1 MDDHPSAQRRL
12 AAILAA
18 DIAGYSRLM
27 GEDEAATVRDLKG
40 HQAVVLPLVG
50 RYGGRIIDTAGDGIL
65 AEFPSVIN
73 ATECA
78 VEIQTIMAT
87 RNEGVRESR
96 RMRFRIGINLGDVIH
111 DETRIYGDG
120 INVAARLE
128 GIAEPG
134 GICIS
139 RQVFD
144 QVSRSIKM
152 DFQALGP
159 RTLKNIAQ
167 PVDVFAIAPAD
178 GGVGPGVAAPNAV
191 DLRQEIRFC
200 TAPDGVQLAY
210 SKIGQGPP
218 LMKTGNWMTHLEY
231 DLESPIWRHLYRELA
246 KDHTLVRY
254 DARGNGLSDRTVDEI
269 SFDAFVRDL
278 EAVADAADVTRFTLL
293 GISQGCAV
301 SIAYAVRHPERVSH
315 LILYGGFALGWNK
328 RVRSADQK
336 EEDAALVTLMRLGW
350 GKENPAFR
358 QLFTSQFMPGATK
371 EQADWFNELERI
383 TVSGDVAARIFEAVG
398 EIDVTAMLPQVSVPT
413 LVLHAR
419 DDARVP
425 FEAGRRM
432 AAGIPGARFVTLE
445 GATTCSSRPSRPLAS
460 SWSTPGGSSPPN
472 EYTRASRGGLGC
484 DDGVSNT
491 TFDRT
496 AGSHTTDYAELP
508 DSRRNPKSVFCKLCG
523 GIPSAQCAE
532 RRSRSRWLAALPAWT
547 AAERVAFFSSNTS
560 RLRARTSSAVS
571 RSSSATARVL
581 SRTSAAKSRSR
592 SRVRRPGSGAKSSA
606 RLAPRAPPRRN
617 PTAIAEPE

>member
-1 MDDHPSAQRRL
+1 MDDNPSPSIKRRL

-87 RNEGVRESR
+87 RTEGVPESR

-144 QVSRSIKM
+144 QVSRAIKA

-159 RTLKNIAQ
+159 RAFKNIAR
-167 PVDVFAIAPAD
+167 PVDVFAIAPVDRGA
-178 GGVGPGVAAPNAV
+178 GPSVTAPNAV
-191 DLRQEIRFC
+191 DLKQEIRFC

-210 SKIGQGPP
+210 SLLGQGPP
-218 LMKTGNWMTHLEY
+218 LMKTGNWMTHLEF

-246 KDHTLVRY
+246 RDHTLIRY
-254 DARGNGLSDRTVDEI
+254 DARGNGLSDRSVDDI
-269 SFDAFVRDL
+269 SFDALVSDL
-278 EAVADAADVTRFTLL
+278 ETVIDAAKVARFVLF

-301 SIAYAVRHPERVSH
+301 AIAYAVRHPERVSH
-315 LILYGGFALGWNK
+315 LILYGGYAVGRNK
-328 RVRSADQK
+328 RART
-336 EEDAALVTLMRLGW
+336 AAEKDENAAMVTLMRLGW

-371 EQADWFNELERI
+371 EQADWFNELQRI
-383 TVSGDVAARIFEAVG
+383 TVSPETAVRIIEATD
-398 EIDVTAMLPQVSVPT
+398 ETDVTALLPRVSVPT
-413 LVLHAR
+413 LVMHAR

-432 AAGIPGARFVTLE
+432 AAGIPGARFLALTGRNHVFLE
-445 GATTCSSRPSRPLAS
+445 TEPAFGQFL
-460 SWSTPGGSSPPN
+460 
-472 EYTRASRGGLGC
+472 EHTRAFL
-484 DDGVSNT
+484 
-491 TFDRT
+491 
-496 AGSHTTDYAELP
+496 AG
-508 DSRRNPKSVFCKLCG
+508 
-523 GIPSAQCAE
+523 
-532 RRSRSRWLAALPAWT
+532 
-547 AAERVAFFSSNTS
+547 
-560 RLRARTSSAVS
+560 
-571 RSSSATARVL
+571 
-581 SRTSAAKSRSR
+581 
-592 SRVRRPGSGAKSSA
+592 
-606 RLAPRAPPRRN
+606 
-617 PTAIAEPE
+617 

>member
-1 MDDHPSAQRRL
+1 MDDDSSTSMKRRL

-27 GEDEAATVRDLKG
+27 GEDEAATVRDLKA
-40 HQAVVLPLVG
+40 HQAVILPPVS

-87 RNEGVRESR
+87 RNEGAPESR

-144 QVSRSIKM
+144 QVSRALKA

-167 PVDVFAIAPAD
+167 PVDVFAIAPTDRGA
-178 GGVGPGVAAPNAV
+178 GPGVTAPNAV
-191 DLRQEIRFC
+191 DLKQEIRFC

-210 SKIGQGPP
+210 SMIGQGPP
-218 LMKTGNWMTHLEY
+218 LMKTGNWMTHLEF

-246 KDHTLVRY
+246 KDHTLIRY
-254 DARGNGLSDRTVDEI
+254 DARGNGLSDRTVDDI
-269 SFDAFVRDL
+269 SFDAFVSDL
-278 EAVADAADVTRFTLL
+278 EVVRDAANLTRFALL

-301 SIAYAVRHPERVSH
+301 SIAYTVQHPERVSH
-315 LILYGGFALGWNK
+315 LILYGGFAVGWN
-328 RVRSADQK
+328 RRARTATQK
-336 EEDAALVTLMRLGW
+336 EEDAAMLTLMRVGW

-358 QLFTSQFMPGATK
+358 QLFTSQMIPGGSK
-371 EQADWFNELERI
+371 EQADWFNEMERI
-383 TVSGDVAARIFEAVG
+383 SVTGDVAARIFEAAG
-398 EIDVTAMLPQVSVPT
+398 ETDVTALLSRVSVPT

-432 AAGIPGARFVTLE
+432 AAAIPGAQFVTLQGRNHLFLE
-445 GATTCSSRPSRPLAS
+445 TEPAFGQFL
-460 SWSTPGGSSPPN
+460 
-472 EYTRASRGGLGC
+472 EHTRA
-484 DDGVSNT
+484 
-491 TFDRT
+491 F
-496 AGSHTTDYAELP
+496 
-508 DSRRNPKSVFCKLCG
+508 
-523 GIPSAQCAE
+523 
-532 RRSRSRWLAALPAWT
+532 LAT
-547 AAERVAFFSSNTS
+547 
-560 RLRARTSSAVS
+560 
-571 RSSSATARVL
+571 
-581 SRTSAAKSRSR
+581 
-592 SRVRRPGSGAKSSA
+592 
-606 RLAPRAPPRRN
+606 
-617 PTAIAEPE
+617 

>member
-1 MDDHPSAQRRL
+1 MIDDSSSMKRRL

-40 HQAVVLPLVG
+40 HQAVILPLVG

-87 RNEGVRESR
+87 RNEGMPESR

-144 QVSRSIKM
+144 QVSRALKA

-167 PVDVFAIAPAD
+167 PVDVFAIAPTDRGA
-178 GGVGPGVAAPNAV
+178 GPGVTGPNAV
-191 DLRQEIRFC
+191 DLKQEIRFC

-210 SKIGQGPP
+210 SMIGQGPP
-218 LMKTGNWMTHLEY
+218 LMKTGNWMTHLEF

-246 KDHTLVRY
+246 KDHTLIRY

-269 SFDAFVRDL
+269 SFEAYVSDL
-278 EAVADAADVTRFTLL
+278 EAVVQAAGIDRFALL

-301 SIAYAVRHPERVSH
+301 SIAYAARHPDRVSH
-315 LILYGGFALGWNK
+315 LILYGGYALGWSK
-328 RVRSADQK
+328 RARSAAQK
-336 EEDAALVTLMRLGW
+336 DEDAAMLTLMRLGW
-350 GKENPAFR
+350 GKENAAFR
-358 QLFTSQFMPGATK
+358 QLFTSQFIPGGTK
-371 EQADWFNELERI
+371 EQADWFNELQRI
-383 TVSGDVAARIFEAVG
+383 TVSGEAAARMHEASG
-398 EIDVTAMLPQVSVPT
+398 DFDVTALLPRVSVPT

-419 DDARVP
+419 DEARVP

-432 AAGIPGARFVTLE
+432 AAGIPKAQFVTL
-445 GATTCSSRPSRPLAS
+445 
-460 SWSTPGGSSPPN
+460 PGRNHLFLETEPAFGQFL
-472 EYTRASRGGLGC
+472 EHTRA
-484 DDGVSNT
+484 
-491 TFDRT
+491 F
-496 AGSHTTDYAELP
+496 
-508 DSRRNPKSVFCKLCG
+508 
-523 GIPSAQCAE
+523 
-532 RRSRSRWLAALPAWT
+532 LAT
-547 AAERVAFFSSNTS
+547 
-560 RLRARTSSAVS
+560 
-571 RSSSATARVL
+571 
-581 SRTSAAKSRSR
+581 
-592 SRVRRPGSGAKSSA
+592 
-606 RLAPRAPPRRN
+606 
-617 PTAIAEPE
+617 

>member
-1 MDDHPSAQRRL
+1 MDDDSSMNRRL

-27 GEDEAATVRDLKG
+27 GEDETATVRDLKG

-50 RYGGRIIDTAGDGIL
+50 RHGGRIIDTAGDGIL
-65 AEFPSVIN
+65 AEFPSVIG

-78 VEIQTIMAT
+78 VEIQTIMAI
-87 RNEGVRESR
+87 RNEGVPEAR

-144 QVSRSIKM
+144 QVNRALKV

-178 GGVGPGVAAPNAV
+178 RGAGPGVTAPNAV
-191 DLRQEIRFC
+191 DLKQEIRFC

-210 SKIGQGPP
+210 SMIGQGPP
-218 LMKTGNWMTHLEY
+218 LMKTGNWMTHLEF

-246 KDHTLVRY
+246 QSHTLIRY
-254 DARGNGLSDRTVDEI
+254 DARGNGLSDRIVDEI
-269 SFDAFVRDL
+269 SFDAFVGDL
-278 EAVADAADVTRFTLL
+278 ETVAAAAKITRFALL

-315 LILYGGFALGWNK
+315 LILYGGYAMGWNK
-328 RVRSADQK
+328 RARSAAEK
-336 EEDAALVTLMRLGW
+336 EEDAAMLTLMRVGW

-371 EQADWFNELERI
+371 EQADWFNELQRI
-383 TVSGDVAARIFEAVG
+383 TVSGQVAARIYETSG
-398 EIDVTAMLPQVSVPT
+398 ETDVTALLPRVRVPT

-419 DDARVP
+419 DEARVP

-432 AAGIPGARFVTLE
+432 AAGIPGARFVALPGRNHLFLE
-445 GATTCSSRPSRPLAS
+445 TEPAFGQFLEQTRTFLAS
-460 SWSTPGGSSPPN
+460 SG
-472 EYTRASRGGLGC
+472 
-484 DDGVSNT
+484 
-491 TFDRT
+491 
-496 AGSHTTDYAELP
+496 
-508 DSRRNPKSVFCKLCG
+508 
-523 GIPSAQCAE
+523 
-532 RRSRSRWLAALPAWT
+532 
-547 AAERVAFFSSNTS
+547 
-560 RLRARTSSAVS
+560 
-571 RSSSATARVL
+571 
-581 SRTSAAKSRSR
+581 
-592 SRVRRPGSGAKSSA
+592 
-606 RLAPRAPPRRN
+606 
-617 PTAIAEPE
+617 